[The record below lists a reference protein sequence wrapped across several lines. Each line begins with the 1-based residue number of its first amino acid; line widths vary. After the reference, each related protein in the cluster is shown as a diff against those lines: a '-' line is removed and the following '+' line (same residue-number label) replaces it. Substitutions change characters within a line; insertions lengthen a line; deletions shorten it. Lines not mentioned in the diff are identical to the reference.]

1 MLRSNADLLRLV
13 SLGILSP
20 IGTLLLPLSGAS
32 AHSWYPWECCSE
44 KDCAPITM
52 SETPLEKDGGFYLTD
67 GRHISYKEVKP
78 SPDGQWHLCEQKWPA
93 NPAARKILC
102 VYAPP
107 GGV

>member
-1 MLRSNADLLRLV
+1 MLRSNADLLRLG
-13 SLGILSP
+13 SIRILCVT
-20 IGTLLLPLSGAS
+20 GTLLPLSRAD
-32 AHSWYPWECCSE
+32 AHSWYPWECCSD

-52 SETPLEKDGGFYLTD
+52 SETPREKDGGFYLID

-93 NPAARKILC
+93 NSAARKILC
-102 VYAPP
+102 VYAPV